1 MTRRVTFTPQRFLR
15 KIWQLDNFDISPD
28 GQRMAYSAN
37 KGEQWTIYV
46 KDLET
51 KRERRLCQL
60 DQSMLNPE
68 FSPDSKWIAFQSD
81 FEGDENFNIY
91 IAPAKGGKP
100 RKLTDTPA
108 DSASPR
114 WSPDGT
120 KIAFISNRD
129 RDRENIYVMD
139 SAGGE
144 ARQLT
149 RVEDIVNEIA
159 WRPDGQSIAFSA
171 GFGIGDWIGLV
182 NLEGNLET
190 LVNFPN
196 SENYIAGE
204 PGKPTPWSPDG
215 KQLAF
220 VSNIHDHLDIGV
232 LDLETREVRWLVE
245 NGWDKTMPIWSPDG
259 ARLAYLENH
268 DGNIQLRSTTAS
280 GRGVRRVSSSEGRI
294 SRPIW
299 HPDSRGLFYVHSTF
313 TKPHEILYQRG
324 KGTSRIIANVDLK
337 LPRKELAMPKLVWY
351 TSFDG
356 RKIPAWLFVPQAR
369 RSRRAALVDPHG
381 GPEDQ
386 VVNEWD
392 AGHQFMVA
400 LGYTVLAPNYR
411 GGTGYGRAWRRI
423 SDRDLG
429 GADMK
434 DIIAGGRWLLN
445 KYCPL
450 NRLGIVGVSYGGYSV
465 AHCLEQAP
473 ELWAVGVSIVGYFNW
488 FTAVK
493 NERGHLQLY
502 DVNKMGTPEQST
514 ELFRRLSP
522 IFYLDKIRAPVF
534 FTGGTHDPRC
544 PVTEARQMVEEM
556 RKMGKT
562 IDYLEFPDEGHW
574 PRKISNQIKLYDR
587 TFDWLDRF
595 LPDNS
600 AASTRVGRKP
610 S

>member
-1 MTRRVTFTPQRFLR
+1 MTHRVTFTPQRFLR

-28 GQRMAYSAN
+28 GRRLAYSAN
-37 KGEQWTIYV
+37 KGEQWIIYV
-46 KDLET
+46 RELKT
-51 KRERRLCQL
+51 KREKALVKTNE
-60 DQSMLNPE
+60 SMLNPE
-68 FSPDSKWIAFQSD
+68 FSPDAENVAYQSD
-81 FEGDENFNIY
+81 FEGDENFNLY
-91 IAPAKGGKP
+91 VTSVESGET

-114 WSPDGT
+114 WSPDGS

-129 RDRENIYVMD
+129 GDRENVYVMN
-139 SAGGE
+139 STGGE
-144 ARQLT
+144 TKQLT
-149 RVEDIVNEIA
+149 DVENIVNEIA

-171 GFGIGDWIGLV
+171 GVGIGDTVGLV
-182 NLEGNLET
+182 DLEGRLEK

-204 PGKPTPWSPDG
+204 PGKPMPWSPDG

-220 VSNIHDHLDIGV
+220 ISNIHDHLDIGV
-232 LDLETREVRWLVE
+232 LDFETRKVRWLVE

-259 ARLAYLENH
+259 THVAYLENH
-268 DGNIQLRSTTAS
+268 HGNIQLRSITSS
-280 GRGVRRVSSSEGRI
+280 GYRVTRVSSSEGRA

-299 HPDSRGLFYVHSTF
+299 HPDSRGLLYVHSTF
-313 TKPHEILYQRG
+313 TKPHEIMYQRG
-324 KGTSRIIANVDLK
+324 NRTSRIIANSGVK
-337 LPRKELAMPKLVWY
+337 LPRDELAMPKLVWY

-356 RKIPAWLFVPQAR
+356 RKIPAWLFLPPAG
-369 RSRRAALVDPHG
+369 RSRRAALVVPHG

-434 DIIAGGRWLLN
+434 DIITGGRWLLN
-445 KYCPL
+445 KYCPP
-450 NRLGIVGVSYGGYSV
+450 NRLGIIGVSYGGYSV

-493 NERGHLQLY
+493 NERGHLQMY
-502 DVNKMGTPEQST
+502 DMNKMGTPEQSA
-514 ELFRRLSP
+514 ELFRKLSP
-522 IFYLDKIRAPVF
+522 IFYLDRIRAPVF
-534 FTGGTHDPRC
+534 FTGGAHDPRC

-562 IDYLEFPDEGHW
+562 LDYLEFPDEGHW
-574 PRKISNQIKLYDR
+574 PRKIGNQIRLYDR

-595 LPDNS
+595 LPDSVKTS
-600 AASTRVGRKP
+600 ARVRQK
-610 S
+610 SS